1 MNIFEEYTNKISN
14 LIVKNSKFL
23 ELSNLN
29 KLNAITIETPPSKF
43 NFDLSCNV
51 SLILGK
57 ENNINPIDL
66 AKKIEVLVYKE
77 LKDFEKV
84 EIAGPGFLNLRFSNK
99 TIKKIIVLIYNNKE
113 IYGKKKSNVNYNIE
127 FVSANPTGPMHVG
140 HCRGAIYG
148 DVIANLLK
156 FNGNQVTREF
166 YVNDYGNQITNFTKS
181 VI

>member
-29 KLNAITIETPPSKF
+29 KLNGITIETPPSKF

-99 TIKKIIVLIYNNKE
+99 TIKKIIALIYNNKE
-113 IYGKKKSNVNYNIE
+113 IYGKK
-127 FVSANPTGPMHVG
+127 
-140 HCRGAIYG
+140 
-148 DVIANLLK
+148 
-156 FNGNQVTREF
+156 
-166 YVNDYGNQITNFTKS
+166 
-181 VI
+181 